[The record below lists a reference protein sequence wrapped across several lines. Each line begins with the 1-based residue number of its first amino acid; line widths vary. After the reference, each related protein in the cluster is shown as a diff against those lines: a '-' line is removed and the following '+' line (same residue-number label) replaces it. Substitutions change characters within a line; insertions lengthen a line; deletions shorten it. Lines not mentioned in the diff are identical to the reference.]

1 MKSNENNL
9 TMNGNNN
16 NNSGRIN
23 KDQWFKDKRENIA
36 EPSKEH
42 MGMNCLQKSLSASNN
57 RKNNLYYS
65 KNLVSA

>member
-1 MKSNENNL
+1 VKSSENNM
-9 TMNGNNN
+9 MNVNNN
-16 NNSGRIN
+16 NNSNRIN
-23 KDQWFKDKRENIA
+23 KDKWFKDKRENIA

-65 KNLVSA
+65 KHIVSA